1 MSELKTSRSFKF
13 KSVVVTDKKGE
24 SRDITDLCASFSYG
38 EKITSPFISGSLVIV
53 DSAGAF
59 DLIAYSGARKY
70 RLHLPIQSKIIRLK
84 MMFYM
89 NCMFGRL
96 AIDS

>member
-24 SRDITDLCASFSYG
+24 TRDITNLCASFSYG
-38 EKITSPFISGSLVIV
+38 EKITSPFVSGSMVIV

-59 DLIAYSGARKY
+59 DLIAYSGGEKVSVTLTDTIKNNQITTR
-70 RLHLPIQSKIIRLK
+70 RINL
-84 MMFYM
+84 
-89 NCMFGRL
+89 
-96 AIDS
+96 